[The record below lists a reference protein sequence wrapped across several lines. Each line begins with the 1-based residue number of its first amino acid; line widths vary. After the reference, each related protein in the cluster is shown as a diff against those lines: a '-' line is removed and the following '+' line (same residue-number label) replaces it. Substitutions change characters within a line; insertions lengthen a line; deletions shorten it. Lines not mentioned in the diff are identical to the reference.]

1 MRAKILV
8 RLSLVVGLC
17 ALLLFM
23 LMCGLSAAT
32 KAELMV
38 SSVAVT
44 PEGNRLDLLEY
55 EPGVPV
61 CEQTQNKAP
70 NPGFE
75 CDGEPWT
82 DGWHESGHDVCD
94 FTYDDPA
101 HDSEV
106 SAQINA
112 SMIRE
117 DKCKLFTS
125 IHDIDVEGGRWY
137 DYSAW
142 VQADLSQGD
151 AYLRVS
157 FWSEEG
163 GDVEYEGDA
172 YTAHVQDTDS
182 GWVQVTGSVQ
192 APREAE
198 YARLE
203 ATLPGSSK
211 GWIRFDDVF
220 LGEAICL
227 EIGKQD
233 EPDPVSPGGKLTYTI
248 IYSNTGRQAATDV
261 RVIERYCCTDFDVVE
276 RVEWSQP
283 SPLSYTDN
291 IWETP
296 CLGPSIS
303 STITV
308 RVKLRDDLGER
319 ASIVNFVQIRSEETT
334 DPVYTTTSTRVVPD
348 GHSSDV
354 ELYLPESEKPGE
366 PGCVTDYDLVLNNVG
381 TCDGRAYLTATS
393 SQGWDVI
400 FTPDPPYT
408 MLSDGRQDVTVG
420 LDVREDAGGGIT
432 DVTSITATLDCGP
445 PCNETV
451 TQTTVVTTTV
461 GQQREASVYL
471 PLVLREWPPALPS
484 PSLSPINNPDG
495 DGCYDVHWTAES
507 LADSYVL
514 EEGTNR
520 YFPYPT
526 VTYIGT
532 DTWCSISER
541 GAARYYYRVKS
552 RSTWG
557 DSEWSDWEA
566 VDVLWEL
573 EPNNALS
580 DANGP
585 LVRRVEYHGRH
596 DSDED
601 EWDCYKMHPDV
612 EGLVTA
618 ELRDHECTD
627 LQFLLYYESWDNKVA
642 KDWKSP
648 YDLSYRGP
656 MGWYYICIYTPE
668 SGCSTGTPYM
678 LRATFPDGGLE

>member
-17 ALLLFM
+17 ALLLFI
-23 LMCGLSAAT
+23 LMCGLSAAI
-32 KAELMV
+32 KAEPVV

-44 PEGNRLDLLEY
+44 PEGNRLGLLEY

-82 DGWHESGHDVCD
+82 GGWHESGCDVCD
-94 FTYDDPA
+94 FTYDDPG

-117 DKCKLFTS
+117 DKCKLFTP

-137 DYSAW
+137 DYFAW

-163 GDVEYEGDA
+163 GDLEYEGDA
-172 YTAHVQDTDS
+172 YTTGVQDTDG

-192 APREAE
+192 APSEAE
-198 YARLE
+198 HARLE
-203 ATLPGSSK
+203 ATLPSSSK
-211 GWIRFDDVF
+211 GWVRFDDVF

-227 EIGKQD
+227 EIGKQG
-233 EPDPVSPGGKLTYTI
+233 EPDSVSPGGKLTYTI
-248 IYSNTGRQAATDV
+248 VYSNTGRQAATDV
-261 RVIERYCCTDFDVVE
+261 WVIESYCCEDLRLVE
-276 RVEWSQP
+276 SIEWSEP
-283 SPLSYTDN
+283 SPVPYTDN
-291 IWETP
+291 LWETP
-296 CLGPSIS
+296 YLGPGVS
-303 STITV
+303 STITI
-308 RVKLRDDLGER
+308 RVKLRDDTGQH
-319 ASIVNFVQIRSEETT
+319 ASIVNGVQIRGHETT
-334 DPVYTTTSTRVVPD
+334 APIYTTTSTRIVTDIVI
-348 GHSSDV
+348 SDIHI
-354 ELYLPESEKPGE
+354 YLPQSEKPGE
-366 PGCVTDYDLVLNNVG
+366 PGCVTDYDLVLTNVG
-381 TCDGRAYLTATS
+381 TCDGQGYLTATS
-393 SQGWDVI
+393 SHGWDVI
-400 FTPDPPYT
+400 ITPEPPCAMPPDYP
-408 MLSDGRQDVTVG
+408 QEVTVG
-420 LDVREDAGGGIT
+420 LDVPEDAGDGIT
-432 DVTSITATLDCGP
+432 DVTSITATLACGP
-445 PCNETV
+445 PCDETV
-451 TQTTVVTTTV
+451 TQTTMITTTV
-461 GQQREASVYL
+461 GQQGEASVYL

-484 PSLSPINNPDG
+484 PSLSPISNPDG
-495 DGCYDVHWTAES
+495 DGRYDVHWTAES

-514 EEGTNR
+514 EEDTNR
-520 YFPYPT
+520 SFPYPT
-526 VTYIGT
+526 ETYVGT
-532 DTWCSISER
+532 GTWCSISER

-557 DSEWSDWEA
+557 DSAWSDWEA
-566 VDVLWEL
+566 VDVLWER

-596 DSDED
+596 DNDED
-601 EWDCYKMHPDV
+601 EWDCYKIHPDMG
-612 EGLVTA
+612 GLVTA

-627 LQFLLYYESWDNKVA
+627 VQFLLCYESSDNIVDR
-642 KDWKSP
+642 DWKSP
-648 YDLSYRGP
+648 YDLSYEGP

-678 LRATFPDGGLE
+678 LRATFPDSGLE